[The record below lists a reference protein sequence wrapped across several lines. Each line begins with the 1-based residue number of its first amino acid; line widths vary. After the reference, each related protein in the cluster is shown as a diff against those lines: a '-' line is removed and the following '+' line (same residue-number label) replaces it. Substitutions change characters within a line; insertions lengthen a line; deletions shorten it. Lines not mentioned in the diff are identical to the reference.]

1 MFAKSHGV
9 SVESTQTENATVL
22 WKEYEDSVIII
33 AVSILNEKRVL
44 IDLLDTVFSAMVL
57 SVGIDSIKNIKNI
70 ERLKRDL
77 RVSYSTIDSIMECL
91 DYGDRGINSSHN
103 IFNYV
108 ETILCTEGN
117 ELQTCLDMFVER
129 VSSMFGCVMIENC
142 VAAATE
148 SWWDLAQM
156 ERKLLT
162 HVLMTNTNCTIFDI
176 PVFLPHESPTVP
188 FRFVGVCLISS
199 IWVGVLCGPTPDL
212 SAVQSTA
219 YQVWSPVLTTL
230 KFAYQTYPRNIP
242 HSVQIHN
249 SVIGILLIETSIGK
263 YLSCTNISGSK
274 KEQKSFSE
282 VLKTFFYQA
291 ASILVD
297 NDDADTPSETYWCAE
312 YHKLH
317 ALKDG
322 NTIICSMYHSSIPTN
337 TMRLISQQTLSLL
350 TKDSN
355 IHW

>member
-1 MFAKSHGV
+1 MGINIMCLTSAGGLPLFSRKMGNVEALPFSTIGSLNGVHMFAKSHGV

-117 ELQTCLDMFVER
+117 ELQ
-129 VSSMFGCVMIENC
+129 
-142 VAAATE
+142 
-148 SWWDLAQM
+148 
-156 ERKLLT
+156 
-162 HVLMTNTNCTIFDI
+162 
-176 PVFLPHESPTVP
+176 VP